1 MWGIQRG
8 DLGVVRLRI
17 AITEFKKK
25 INCFF
30 KQFII
35 VGNLTSEAT
44 KATAIS
50 KI

>member
-8 DLGVVRLRI
+8 DLGVVRLKI
-17 AITEFKKK
+17 AIIEFKK

-35 VGNLTSEAT
+35 VGNLTSEA
-44 KATAIS
+44 
-50 KI
+50 